1 MAKRRGRKK
10 LTVVGPHL
18 GHKEMKH
25 KGGHKG
31 RGRKRG
37 RRKYWVHPPCRHR
50 SNLHRER
57 HHRRAVA
64 LLLW

>member
-18 GHKEMKH
+18 GHKAMHH

-31 RGRKRG
+31 RGHKRG
-37 RRKYWVHPPCRHR
+37 RRK
-50 SNLHRER
+50 
-57 HHRRAVA
+57 
-64 LLLW
+64 

>member
-18 GHKEMKH
+18 GGKHMKKH
-25 KGGHKG
+25 G

-37 RRKYWVHPPCRHR
+37 GHKRGHKK
-50 SNLHRER
+50 
-57 HHRRAVA
+57 
-64 LLLW
+64 